1 MRTVSVRKQNVRK
14 SNALSIFGTF
24 KKKERVVALPCC
36 SFWVEKWLII
46 TFKIESRP
54 TDDTKVYYIVL
65 LLPQVLSLIFI
76 FLVFPFPI
84 EYYAALNNEAS
95 LPHPVC
101 LFTSLWRFPGLPLW
115 CIEGCVLYIVPSCAS
130 VFRIRLEI
138 FHSIFSFLPKMSK
151 KDFSLVIRRKNKT
164 NKKLAWE
171 MVINKCK
178 HCTAS
183 IWSAT

>member
-46 TFKIESRP
+46 TFKIEMAFESRP

-130 VFRIRLEI
+130 VFRIRLEM
-138 FHSIFSFLPKMSK
+138 FHSIFSFLPKMRKLNCIVLREQKRLFPSYSTK
-151 KDFSLVIRRKNKT
+151 K
-164 NKKLAWE
+164 
-171 MVINKCK
+171 
-178 HCTAS
+178 
-183 IWSAT
+183 